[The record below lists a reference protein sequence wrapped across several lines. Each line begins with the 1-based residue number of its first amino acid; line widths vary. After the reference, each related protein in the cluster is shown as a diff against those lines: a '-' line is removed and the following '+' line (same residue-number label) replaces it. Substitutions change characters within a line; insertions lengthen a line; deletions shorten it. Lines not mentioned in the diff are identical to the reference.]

1 MIGKILSL
9 FILLF
14 SLGSIGYFGGLNF
27 LPIDEGMALLPPQ
40 VRGVIDDI
48 DDLVPNEI
56 KKLAGT
62 SDQGNVSP
70 SVPVTPIVIR
80 DPSSIDEQDL
90 KGPAPEETTPL
101 PIVNPT
107 DLERLTIEKIN
118 LYREGRNLPLW
129 DIDPIMLKDARRHAQ
144 YMAVEDFFGHGEE
157 GVTFSERLE
166 RVGAQCSSVSSQVL
180 KLPLSNDD
188 ASALS
193 DQIFETLLVEAE
205 RLVNSPRL
213 HFIGLGVSLESSKYA
228 LVSMLAS
235 VQPSTPNYDEVV
247 MTDLLEHALL
257 VINQDREK
265 FGLRPVALGQN
276 KAAQLHAEDLLS
288 HGYLS
293 HWDSAGRKPYMM
305 YSLASG
311 TGSVSEN
318 AALQG
323 SATECSI
330 HWGPED
336 ILDGIES
343 MQFQMV
349 YDDLECCDNG
359 HRDTILDVH
368 HNIVHIG
375 LAWNG
380 TQLFMVQHFANE
392 YVDWTNYPSLNSNGI
407 VSLSGDVSIPI
418 SGPLVLAIAY
428 DPIPTSASPS
438 DLRNSPNFYS
448 IGEKCNISNC
458 IKDPNPWIGSILQPL
473 PDGRNYVGVRPTD
486 VVANV
491 WNVNESTGRF
501 EIQANIIPIVNAH
514 GSGVYTLIIQANT
527 PDRGSV
533 VLLGISFFVESGT

>member
-1 MIGKILSL
+1 MIVKILSL
-9 FILLF
+9 FVLLF
-14 SLGSIGYFGGLNF
+14 SLGTVGYFGGLNF

-40 VRGVIDDI
+40 IRDVIDDI
-48 DDLVPNEI
+48 DDLVPNDI
-56 KKLAGT
+56 KKLARTNEPEKIASNVPGT
-62 SDQGNVSP
+62 
-70 SVPVTPIVIR
+70 TIVIR
-80 DPSSIDEQDL
+80 DTPSIDEPELRGQ
-90 KGPAPEETTPL
+90 APGETTPL
-101 PIVNPT
+101 PVVNPT
-107 DLERLTIEKIN
+107 ELERLTIEKIN
-118 LYREGRNLPLW
+118 LYREGRNLPVW

-193 DQIFETLLVEAE
+193 DQIFETLLVQAE

-213 HFIGLGVSLESSKYA
+213 HFIGLGVSLESSNYA

-247 MTDLLEHALL
+247 MSDLLEYALL

-265 FGLRPVALGQN
+265 FNLRPVVLGQN
-276 KAAQLHAEDLLS
+276 IAAQLHAEDLLS

-349 YDDLECCDNG
+349 YDDLACCDNG

-368 HNIVHIG
+368 HNVVHIG

-392 YVDWTNYPSLNSNGI
+392 YIEWNNYPILNSNGI

-428 DPIPTSASPS
+428 DPIPSGVSPS
-438 DLRNSPNFYS
+438 DLSNSPHFYS
-448 IGEKCNISNC
+448 IGENCNISSC
-458 IKDPNPWIGSILQPL
+458 IKDPNPWIGSILKPL
-473 PDGRNYVGVRPTD
+473 PEGRNYVGLRPTD
-486 VVANV
+486 VVASV
-491 WNVNESTGRF
+491 WNVNEATGKF

-527 PDRGSV
+527 PDRGSLA
-533 VLLGISFFVESGT
+533 LLGISFFVG

>member
-1 MIGKILSL
+1 MIVKILSL
-9 FILLF
+9 FVLLF
-14 SLGSIGYFGGLNF
+14 SLGTVGYFGGLNF

-40 VRGVIDDI
+40 IRDVIDDI
-48 DDLVPNEI
+48 DDLVPNDI
-56 KKLAGT
+56 KKLARTNEPKKIASNVPGT
-62 SDQGNVSP
+62 
-70 SVPVTPIVIR
+70 TIVIR
-80 DPSSIDEQDL
+80 DTPSIDEPELRGQ
-90 KGPAPEETTPL
+90 APGETTPL
-101 PIVNPT
+101 PVVNPT
-107 DLERLTIEKIN
+107 ELERLTIEKIN
-118 LYREGRNLPLW
+118 LYREGRNLPVW

-193 DQIFETLLVEAE
+193 DQIFETLLVQAE

-213 HFIGLGVSLESSKYA
+213 HFIGLGVSLESSNYA

-247 MTDLLEHALL
+247 MSDLLEYALL

-265 FGLRPVALGQN
+265 FNLRPVVLGQN
-276 KAAQLHAEDLLS
+276 IAAQLHAEDLLS

-349 YDDLECCDNG
+349 YDDLACCDNG

-368 HNIVHIG
+368 
-375 LAWNG
+375 
-380 TQLFMVQHFANE
+380 
-392 YVDWTNYPSLNSNGI
+392 SNGI

-428 DPIPTSASPS
+428 DPIPSGVSPS
-438 DLRNSPNFYS
+438 DLSNSPHFYS
-448 IGEKCNISNC
+448 IGENCNISSC
-458 IKDPNPWIGSILQPL
+458 IKDPNPWIGSILKPL
-473 PDGRNYVGVRPTD
+473 PEGRNYVGVRPTD
-486 VVANV
+486 VVASV
-491 WNVNESTGRF
+491 WNVNEATGKF

-527 PDRGSV
+527 PDRGSLA
-533 VLLGISFFVESGT
+533 LLGISFFVG

>member
-14 SLGSIGYFGGLNF
+14 SLGTVGYFGGLNF

-40 VRGVIDDI
+40 IRDVIDDI

-56 KKLAGT
+56 KKLAGNL
-62 SDQGNVSP
+62 DQGQIVPIVP
-70 SVPVTPIVIR
+70 STPIVVR
-80 DPSSIDEQDL
+80 DPTSLEE
-90 KGPAPEETTPL
+90 PALSGEAPIKTAPL
-101 PIVNPT
+101 PVVDPT
-107 DLERLTIEKIN
+107 ELERLIIEKIN
-118 LYREGRNLPLW
+118 LYRDGRNLPLW
-129 DIDPIMLKDARRHAQ
+129 DIDPIMLKEARRHAQ
-144 YMAVEDFFGHGEE
+144 YMAIEDFFGHGEE

-166 RVGAQCSSVSSQVL
+166 RVGAQCSTVSSQVL

-188 ASALS
+188 VSALS
-193 DQIFETLLVEAE
+193 DHIFETLLVQAE
-205 RLVNSPRL
+205 RLLNSPRL
-213 HFIGLGVSLESSKYA
+213 HFIGLGVSLESPNYA

-235 VQPSTPNYDEVV
+235 VQPSRPNYDEVV
-247 MTDLLEHALL
+247 MSDLLEHALL

-265 FGLRPVALGQN
+265 FGLRPVVLGQN
-276 KAAQLHAEDLLS
+276 RAAQSHADDLLS

-311 TGSVSEN
+311 IGSVSEN

-336 ILDGIES
+336 ILDGIET

-349 YDDLECCDNG
+349 YDDLACCDNG

-368 HNIVHIG
+368 HNVVHIG

-392 YVDWTNYPSLNSNGI
+392 YVDWNIYPNLNSNGI
-407 VSLSGDVSIPI
+407 VSLSGDVRIPI

-428 DPIPTSASPS
+428 DPLPSGVSPS
-438 DLRNSPNFYS
+438 DLRNSPTFYS
-448 IGEKCNISNC
+448 IGEKCNISSC
-458 IKDPNPWIGSILQPL
+458 VKDPNPWIGSILMPL
-473 PDGRNYVGVRPTD
+473 PEGRNYVGVRPTD
-486 VVANV
+486 VVASI
-491 WNVNESTGRF
+491 WNVNEATGTF

-527 PDRGSV
+527 PDRGSL
-533 VLLGISFFVESGT
+533 VLLGISFFVG

>member
-1 MIGKILSL
+1 MIVKILSL
-9 FILLF
+9 FVVLI
-14 SLGSIGYFGGLNF
+14 SLGTVGYFGGLNF

-40 VRGVIDDI
+40 IRDVIDDI

-56 KKLAGT
+56 KKLAGNIDAENIATTVPSIPIIISDPT
-62 SDQGNVSP
+62 SFEEP
-70 SVPVTPIVIR
+70 
-80 DPSSIDEQDL
+80 DL
-90 KGPAPEETTPL
+90 KGQAPGETAPL

-107 DLERLTIEKIN
+107 ELERLTIEKIN
-118 LYREGRNLPLW
+118 LYREGRSLPTW

-144 YMAVEDFFGHGEE
+144 YMAIEDFFGHGEE

-188 ASALS
+188 PSALS
-193 DQIFETLLVEAE
+193 DQIFDTLLVEAE

-247 MTDLLEHALL
+247 MDDLLEHALL

-265 FGLRPVALGQN
+265 FSLRPVVLGQN

-305 YSLASG
+305 YSIASG

-349 YDDLECCDNG
+349 YNDLECCDNG

-368 HNIVHIG
+368 HNVVHIG

-392 YVDWTNYPSLNSNGI
+392 YVEWNNYPNLNSNGI
-407 VSLSGDVSIPI
+407 VSLSGDASIPI

-428 DPIPTSASPS
+428 DPIPTGASLS

-458 IKDPNPWIGSILQPL
+458 FKDPNPWIGSILQPL
-473 PDGRNYVGVRPTD
+473 PEGRNYVGVRPTD

-491 WNVNESTGRF
+491 WNVNEATGQF

-527 PDRGSV
+527 PDRGSL
-533 VLLGISFFVESGT
+533 VLLGISFFIG

>member
-1 MIGKILSL
+1 
-9 FILLF
+9 
-14 SLGSIGYFGGLNF
+14 
-27 LPIDEGMALLPPQ
+27 
-40 VRGVIDDI
+40 
-48 DDLVPNEI
+48 
-56 KKLAGT
+56 
-62 SDQGNVSP
+62 
-70 SVPVTPIVIR
+70 
-80 DPSSIDEQDL
+80 
-90 KGPAPEETTPL
+90 
-101 PIVNPT
+101 
-107 DLERLTIEKIN
+107 
-118 LYREGRNLPLW
+118 
-129 DIDPIMLKDARRHAQ
+129 
-144 YMAVEDFFGHGEE
+144 MAVEDFFGHGEE

-188 ASALS
+188 PSALS

-247 MTDLLEHALL
+247 MDDLLEHALL

-265 FGLRPVALGQN
+265 FGLRPVVLGQN
-276 KAAQLHAEDLLS
+276 RAAQLHAEDLLS

-293 HWDSAGRKPYMM
+293 HWDSAGRKPYMR
-305 YSLASG
+305 YSIASG
-311 TGSVSEN
+311 IGSVSEN
-318 AALQG
+318 VALQG

-336 ILDGIES
+336 ILEGIEN

-359 HRDTILDVH
+359 HRKTILDVN
-368 HNIVHIG
+368 HNVVHIG

-392 YVDWTNYPSLNSNGI
+392 YVEWNNYPNLNSNGV
-407 VSLSGDVSIPI
+407 VSLSGDANIQI

-428 DPIPTSASPS
+428 DPTPTGASPS

-448 IGEKCNISNC
+448 IGEKCNISSC

-473 PDGRNYVGVRPTD
+473 PEGRSYVGIGPTD
-486 VVANV
+486 VVAMV
-491 WNVNESTGRF
+491 WNVNESTGTF

-527 PDRGSV
+527 PDRGSL
-533 VLLGISFFVESGT
+533 VLLGISFFIG

>member
-1 MIGKILSL
+1 MIVKILSVFVVL
-9 FILLF
+9 I
-14 SLGSIGYFGGLNF
+14 SLGTVGYFGGLNF

-40 VRGVIDDI
+40 IRDVIDDI

-56 KKLAGT
+56 KKLAGNIDAENIATTVPSIQIIISDPT
-62 SDQGNVSP
+62 SFEEP
-70 SVPVTPIVIR
+70 
-80 DPSSIDEQDL
+80 DL
-90 KGPAPEETTPL
+90 KGQAPGETAPL
-101 PIVNPT
+101 PVVNPT
-107 DLERLTIEKIN
+107 ELERLTIEKIN
-118 LYREGRNLPLW
+118 LYRDGLNLPLL

-180 KLPLSNDD
+180 KLPLSTDD
-188 ASALS
+188 PSALS

-247 MTDLLEHALL
+247 MNDLLEHALL

-265 FGLRPVALGQN
+265 FSLRPVVLGQN

-305 YSLASG
+305 YSIASG

-336 ILDGIES
+336 ILKGIAS

-368 HNIVHIG
+368 HNVVHIG

-392 YVDWTNYPSLNSNGI
+392 YVEWNNYPNLNSNGV
-407 VSLSGDVSIPI
+407 VSLSGIANIQI

-428 DPIPTSASPS
+428 DPIPSGASPS

-448 IGEKCNISNC
+448 IGENCNISNC

-473 PDGRNYVGVRPTD
+473 PEGRNYVGVRPTD

-491 WNVNESTGRF
+491 WNVNEATGQF

-527 PDRGSV
+527 PDRGSL
-533 VLLGISFFVESGT
+533 VLLGISFFIG